1 MGFPR
6 VVLTELAIV
15 RDTINIG
22 VPFLTSKLINCG
34 KSLYK
39 HMRTC
44 KAAVI

>member
-15 RDTINIG
+15 RDTINTG